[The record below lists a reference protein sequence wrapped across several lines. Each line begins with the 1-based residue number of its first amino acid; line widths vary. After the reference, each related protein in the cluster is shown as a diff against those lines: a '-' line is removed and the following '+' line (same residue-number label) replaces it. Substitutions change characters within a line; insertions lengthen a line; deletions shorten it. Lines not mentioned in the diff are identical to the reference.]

1 MAEWVAACD
10 QPFDEVEKPEF
21 RWVLDYLCPGVH
33 IPHWDTLRRL
43 IMKLGEETFE
53 GTKEMID
60 VVFTITIYSIACK
73 LIQYIHT
80 VEPSMS
86 LQHVVGCLDIQ

>member
-1 MAEWVAACD
+1 
-10 QPFDEVEKPEF
+10 
-21 RWVLDYLCPGVH
+21 
-33 IPHWDTLRRL
+33 
-43 IMKLGEETFE
+43 MKLGEETFE